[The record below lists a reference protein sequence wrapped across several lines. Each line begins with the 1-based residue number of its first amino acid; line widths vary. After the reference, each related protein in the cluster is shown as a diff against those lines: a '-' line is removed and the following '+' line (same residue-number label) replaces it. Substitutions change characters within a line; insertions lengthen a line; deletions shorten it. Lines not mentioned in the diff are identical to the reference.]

1 MREFVAI
8 QPGDWTCQF
17 YCRRIIYGC
26 PKKFASDDPELG
38 NIPTDSDMI
47 VSHNHSVIPFHSLQ
61 LRESTDFQITWHLS
75 HYLSITLSIGPLHIS
90 LNSREHVVICFH
102 PFFKYLYESIFQIS
116 KFGGKTK
123 PCRTGRKKWQISRD
137 VPRGWVIVTYRVE
150 SCMKSDRW
158 GQRRACDVEWIFIIY
173 IVWFKYS

>member
-26 PKKFASDDPELG
+26 PKKSASDDPELG

-158 GQRRACDVEWIFIIY
+158 EQRGACVVEWI
-173 IVWFKYS
+173 S